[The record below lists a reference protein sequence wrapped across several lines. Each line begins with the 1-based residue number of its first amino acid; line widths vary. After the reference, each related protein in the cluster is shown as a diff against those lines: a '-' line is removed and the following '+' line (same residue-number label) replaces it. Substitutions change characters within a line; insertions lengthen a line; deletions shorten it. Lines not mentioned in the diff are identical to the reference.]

1 MSDSVL
7 IVIPTLNESKHIVS
21 VLDSISA
28 RLPANTTIVVADGGS
43 SDDTAQKVQNYARQH
58 AYVKL
63 LHNPQ
68 KIQSAAV
75 NLAVEKFGHGTE
87 YVIRCDAHA
96 IYPANFISALLDAIR
111 QHDADSVVVPMDS
124 KGESCFQNAVAWVS
138 DSLIGSGGSAHR
150 GGNFSG
156 YVDHGHHAIFK
167 TASFI
172 RNKGY
177 DATFTHNEDA
187 EFDCRLR
194 ARGMKIYLDGKIRLV
209 YHPRASFKSLFKQ
222 YFNYGKGRSRTVRKH
237 PTSLRLRQFAVPA
250 CIGSSLL
257 ALPLALI
264 TPYSLIIPAGYLALL
279 LAGTAS
285 VVAKH
290 KKPCA
295 LLAGVAAFAMHSGW
309 ALGFAYGMVRLR
321 EQKWQPEA

>member
-43 SDDTAQKVQNYARQH
+43 TDDTAQKVQHYARQH
-58 AYVKL
+58 AFVKL

-75 NLAVEKFGHGTE
+75 NLAVEKFGLGTE

-96 IYPANFISALLDAIR
+96 IYPANFISALIETIKR
-111 QHDADSVVVPMDS
+111 HDADSVVVPMDS
-124 KGESCFQNAVAWVS
+124 RGESCFQNAVAWVS

-194 ARGMKIYLDGKIRLV
+194 ARGMKIYLDGKIRLI
-209 YHPRASFKSLFKQ
+209 YHPAPVSK
-222 YFNYGKGRSRTVRKH
+222 
-237 PTSLRLRQFAVPA
+237 A
-250 CIGSSLL
+250 CSNNISTTARVAHARYEAPYLL
-257 ALPLALI
+257 A
-264 TPYSLIIPAGYLALL
+264 PASICRAGLHWQQ
-279 LAGTAS
+279 LAGLATGTD
-285 VVAKH
+285 H
-290 KKPCA
+290 A
-295 LLAGVAAFAMHSGW
+295 L
-309 ALGFAYGMVRLR
+309 
-321 EQKWQPEA
+321 